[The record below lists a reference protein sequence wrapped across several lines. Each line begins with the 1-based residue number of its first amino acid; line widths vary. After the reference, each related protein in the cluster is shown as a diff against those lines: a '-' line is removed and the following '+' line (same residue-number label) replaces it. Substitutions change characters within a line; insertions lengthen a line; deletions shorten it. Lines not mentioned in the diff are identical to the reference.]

1 MIKLNKIALCL
12 LTAIII
18 TLCSSCEKITLCSSC
33 EKIKQNREKFEQ
45 EEFENDINVLKTMF
59 DMFRD
64 KNDNINTDIEA
75 LPNKTIKI
83 TTSISHDM
91 NNVDEMIAFIAN
103 LSEKEYFIT
112 QMNFEKNYSIR
123 NEITYIY
130 KWIITQYGNVVYEN
144 EVIITPDDL
153 SANN

>member
-12 LTAIII
+12 LTAIM
-18 TLCSSCEKITLCSSC
+18 ITLCSSC

-45 EEFENDINVLKTMF
+45 EEFEFEQEEFENDINVLKTMF
-59 DMFRD
+59 DMFLD

-83 TTSISHDM
+83 TISISHDM

-112 QMNFEKNYSIR
+112 QRNIFEKNYIIR
-123 NEITYIY
+123 NEITHIF

>member
-12 LTAIII
+12 LTAIM
-18 TLCSSCEKITLCSSC
+18 ITLCSSC

-59 DMFRD
+59 DMFLD

-83 TTSISHDM
+83 TISISHDM

-112 QMNFEKNYSIR
+112 KMNFEKNYSIR
-123 NEITYIY
+123 NEITSIY

>member
-1 MIKLNKIALCL
+1 M
-12 LTAIII
+12 
-18 TLCSSCEKITLCSSC
+18 ITLCSSC
-33 EKIKQNREKFEQ
+33 EKIKQNRAKFEQ

-59 DMFRD
+59 DMFLD
-64 KNDNINTDIEA
+64 KNENINTDIEA
-75 LPNKTIKI
+75 LPNKTIK
-83 TTSISHDM
+83 TTISISHDM
-91 NNVDEMIAFIAN
+91 NNVDAMIAFIAN
-103 LSEKEYFIT
+103 LSEKEYRIT
-112 QMNFEKNYSIR
+112 QMNIFERNYSIR

>member
-1 MIKLNKIALCL
+1 MIKLNK
-12 LTAIII
+12 TAILLISI
-18 TLCSSCEKITLCSSC
+18 SMITLCSSC
-33 EKIKQNREKFEQ
+33 EKIKQNRAKFEQ

-59 DMFRD
+59 DMFLD
-64 KNDNINTDIEA
+64 KNENINTDIEA
-75 LPNKTIKI
+75 LPNKTIKM

-91 NNVDEMIAFIAN
+91 NNVDAMIAFIAN

-112 QMNFEKNYSIR
+112 QMNIFEKNYSISY
-123 NEITYIY
+123 EITYIY

>member
-1 MIKLNKIALCL
+1 M
-12 LTAIII
+12 
-18 TLCSSCEKITLCSSC
+18 ITLCSSC
-33 EKIKQNREKFEQ
+33 EKIKQNRAKFEQ
-45 EEFENDINVLKTMF
+45 EEFENDINVRKTMF
-59 DMFRD
+59 DMFLD
-64 KNDNINTDIEA
+64 KNENINTDIEA
-75 LPNKTIKI
+75 LPNKTIKM

-91 NNVDEMIAFIAN
+91 NNVDAMIAFIAN

-112 QMNFEKNYSIR
+112 QMNIFEKNYSIR
-123 NEITYIY
+123 NEITHIY

>member
-1 MIKLNKIALCL
+1 M
-12 LTAIII
+12 
-18 TLCSSCEKITLCSSC
+18 ITLCSSC
-33 EKIKQNREKFEQ
+33 EKIKQNRAKFEQ

-59 DMFRD
+59 DMFLD
-64 KNDNINTDIEA
+64 KNENINTDIEA
-75 LPNKTIKI
+75 LPNKTIKM

-91 NNVDEMIAFIAN
+91 NNVDAMIAFIAN

-112 QMNFEKNYSIR
+112 QMDIFEKNYSIR
-123 NEITYIY
+123 NEITHIY